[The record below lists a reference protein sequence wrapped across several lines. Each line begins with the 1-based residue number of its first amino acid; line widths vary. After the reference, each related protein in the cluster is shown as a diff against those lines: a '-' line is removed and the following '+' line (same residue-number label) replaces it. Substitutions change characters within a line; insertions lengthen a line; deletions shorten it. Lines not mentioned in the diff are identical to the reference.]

1 MRINRFKP
9 NGGSERKR
17 TQRGLQAFVLVVLL
31 EVSMIL
37 PAFPVRAESGLPP
50 ALQDVGIDQ
59 RLNAQV
65 PAELQFQDETGKTVR
80 LGDYFGRKPVI
91 LSLVYYNCP
100 MLCTM
105 VLNGLLHSLREMKF
119 DVGDQFDV
127 VTVSFDPRDKPEI
140 AQARK
145 NVYTGLY
152 GRPGAAGGW
161 HFLTGDEESIQRLTQ
176 SVGFKYNYDSKTGQF
191 NHATAIMVLTPDGK
205 VSRYFYGITYLSR
218 DLRLG
223 LVEASDRKIGSP
235 VDAVLLFCSHYDPRT
250 GKYGM
255 VITRTLQL
263 GGMVT
268 LLALGALLFIL
279 FRYERQR
286 PASVPKSSP

>member
-1 MRINRFKP
+1 MRTNHFKR
-9 NGGSERKR
+9 NGESEGKR
-17 TQRGLQAFVLVVLL
+17 TQRGLQAFVLIVLL

-37 PAFPVRAESGLPP
+37 PAVPIWAETGLPP

-65 PAELQFQDETGKTVR
+65 PADLQFQDETGKTVR
-80 LGDYFGRKPVI
+80 IGDYFGRKPVI

-152 GRPGAAGGW
+152 GRPGAGGGW